1 MRHFEFDPL
10 IFTPTIG
17 NLKSKMGEDCGLG
30 EERQGRSDFR
40 FLIWDFRLGIVR
52 QIDFRLQIFDFGL
65 I

>member
-30 EERQGRSDFR
+30 GERQRQSDFR
-40 FLIWDFRLGIVR
+40 FVILDFRLGIKR
-52 QIDFRLQIFDFGL
+52 
-65 I
+65 